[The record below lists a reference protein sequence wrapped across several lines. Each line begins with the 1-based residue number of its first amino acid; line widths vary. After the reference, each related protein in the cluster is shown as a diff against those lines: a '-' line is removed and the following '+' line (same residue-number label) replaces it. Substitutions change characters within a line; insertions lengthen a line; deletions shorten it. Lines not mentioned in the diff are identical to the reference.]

1 MVLGIISAEKT
12 HMFLS
17 IWKLHA
23 KVNSVKFSFN
33 VP

>member
-1 MVLGIISAEKT
+1 MLGIISAEKI

-23 KVNSVKFSFN
+23 KVNRAKLSFN